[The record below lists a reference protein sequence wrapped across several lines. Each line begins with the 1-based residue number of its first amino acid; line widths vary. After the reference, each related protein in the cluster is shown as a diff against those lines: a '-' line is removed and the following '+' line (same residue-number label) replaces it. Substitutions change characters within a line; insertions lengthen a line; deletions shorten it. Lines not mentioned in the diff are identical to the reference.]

1 MSAVASVCKTGPTWL
16 KHHHG
21 RTSLAALTGQD
32 ARALAA
38 FFHLVE
44 LYAVSDASGGMR
56 ALEAMHCTVLAMQPS
71 TRWLAREAIAHVL
84 DWGDRDRLWG
94 LMFDPRSSPQ
104 GAVCGRLYS
113 PYRTPD
119 DWSAPEADRA
129 CALAPGHEGRC
140 T

>member
-32 ARALAA
+32 ARALTA

-44 LYAVSDASGGMR
+44 LYAVSDGEGQRCALAAMAS
-56 ALEAMHCTVLAMQPS
+56 TVLAMQPS
-71 TRWLAREAIAHVL
+71 TRWLAREGIAHVL

-94 LMFDPRSSPQ
+94 LMFDTRSSAV
-104 GAVCGRLYS
+104 GA
-113 PYRTPD
+113 PP
-119 DWSAPEADRA
+119 
-129 CALAPGHEGRC
+129 
-140 T
+140 